1 MTDEQRQQQTLDFGD
16 EFVAVED
23 KPVVTNNSL
32 PDILGERMN
41 MQQIKEF
48 YVDAPR
54 PESLVVGKGT
64 TTADMQAAVTKIK
77 KKKGGKAD
85 GVQKTVTTEA
95 IEVSETVSPSADP
108 GESEDESANPVPVQK
123 LGFKAGEIR
132 PDGWHVNIIGEPG
145 KAHPN
150 PYFQGLISTDGYY
163 GAPVYIPF
171 KEIKWLNQT
180 VYYEDIHV
188 ANPVQIGKTMYRV
201 SGAFREVVVRVS
213 EAEWEA
219 LLIHPEVKID
229 KKGPSFNYVSDHVFP
244 RRVYTTRSRD
254 PLTPVELE
262 AQDKEEDRIQLIKS
276 GGDRSERKAKP
287 AVVAVVK
294 DDADLTA
301 DDLFTNENRAHA
313 NYDEADEDRKDED
326 DRLADQLADQLS
338 QKDRNSIDNI
348 E

>member
-1 MTDEQRQQQTLDFGD
+1 MTEEQRQQQVLDFGD
-16 EFVAVED
+16 EPE
-23 KPVVTNNSL
+23 VVIETTNT
-32 PDILGERMN
+32 
-41 MQQIKEF
+41 
-48 YVDAPR
+48 
-54 PESLVVGKGT
+54 ESLVVGPGA
-64 TTADMQAAVTKIK
+64 TTADWQAAVAKEKKAVTKLAKDKLIK
-77 KKKGGKAD
+77 QVKKGGEKDVIQKA
-85 GVQKTVTTEA
+85 VAAKA
-95 IEVSETVSPSADP
+95 IEVSETASPGADP
-108 GESEDESANPVPVQK
+108 DESEDESANPVPVQK

-132 PDGWHVNIIGEPG
+132 LDGWHVNIIGEPG

-171 KEIKWLNQT
+171 KEIKWLNRT

-188 ANPVQIGKTMYRV
+188 ANPIQIGKIMYRV

-244 RRVYTTRSRD
+244 RRVYTSRSRD
-254 PLTPVELE
+254 PLTPTELA

-276 GGDRSERKAKP
+276 GGDRSERKPKS
-287 AVVAVVK
+287 VAAVK
-294 DDADLTA
+294 DDADLTP
-301 DDLFTNENRAHA
+301 DDLFSNDNRAHA
-313 NYDEADEDRKDED
+313 GYNDIEPDGKDEA
-326 DRLADQLADQLS
+326 DRLADQLTDDQ
-338 QKDRNSIDNI
+338 QDNI